1 MQVCKIG
8 IAWVGKAHSL
18 LAFTG
23 HRWCLPAFTGHLS
36 LLLVATPI
44 VSQAPENDAYRGNLQ
59 SNLDAEGLLKLK
71 LNAEL
76 QEEVRRVWRDGGGG
90 DPLTNGFVLVRC

>member
-1 MQVCKIG
+1 M
-8 IAWVGKAHSL
+8 
-18 LAFTG
+18 
-23 HRWCLPAFTGHLS
+23 
-36 LLLVATPI
+36 ATPI

-76 QEEVRRVWRDGGGG
+76 QEEVSRVRGTGEG
-90 DPLTNGFVLVRC
+90 PSTNGFMFVRW